1 MAVVGSAREAVDT
14 YAGTRETAE
23 GLRVQRRF
31 IVETD
36 SRDTDPVEVLAA
48 PGLPQWG
55 QIYQTSRSAV
65 AGLYCAERTPER
77 IGRGLTWR
85 VTCSYEMAG
94 VSGNPLP
101 ENQEIDP
108 VFAPVEMS
116 TDDVAR
122 VKKLDRDRTGAF
134 IVNSA
139 GEDFQDPVTK
149 EQYFPTLTVEKNL
162 PVTFDILSH
171 KLAFVGKTNSA
182 SWFGYG
188 ADQWLC
194 GSIAARVATKRTPS
208 NLTFVYL
215 ATTYQLALKTDTWN
229 ETRKDQGYNYR
240 SGPDDALT
248 PFRNA
253 YQQNV
258 LGNLNGSGGQRAAGL
273 DPLELTWY
281 PHEQADFSGL
291 NLPQSFL
298 AAVTG

>member
-1 MAVVGSAREAVDT
+1 MAVVGSAVETADSF
-14 YAGTRETAE
+14 AGTRETSE
-23 GLRVQRRF
+23 GLRIPRKFRVYA
-31 IVETD
+31 D
-36 SRDTDPVEVLAA
+36 SFDTDPVEVLAA
-48 PGLPQWG
+48 PGLPQPG
-55 QIYQTSRSAV
+55 EVYQTRRSAV
-65 AGLYCAERTPER
+65 AGLYCVERTPNR
-77 IGRGLTWR
+77 DGRSRNWIVECLFAPAPPGSNL
-85 VTCSYEMAG
+85 
-94 VSGNPLP
+94 LP
-101 ENQEIDP
+101 ENQQIDP
-108 VFAPVEMS
+108 VFEPVEMS
-116 TDDVAR
+116 TDDVSR

-134 IVNSA
+134 ILNSA
-139 GEDFQDPVTK
+139 GEDFQEPVTK